1 MSHGYALFEFF
12 LMSLIKHHIFTLVT
26 HEGEYVSFLA
36 DDAMD
41 AAFKAQDFC
50 AQHNTILMDVI
61 NGQKEGVL
69 S

>member
-1 MSHGYALFEFF
+1 
-12 LMSLIKHHIFTLVT
+12 MSLIKHHIFTLVT

-41 AAFKAQDFC
+41 ASFKAQDFC
-50 AQHNTILMDVI
+50 AEHNTILMDVI
-61 NGQKEGVL
+61 NGQEKGVF

>member
-1 MSHGYALFEFF
+1 
-12 LMSLIKHHIFTLVT
+12 MSLIKHHIFTLVT

-41 AAFKAQDFC
+41 ASFKAQDFC
-50 AQHNTILMDVI
+50 AKHNTILMDVI

>member
-1 MSHGYALFEFF
+1 
-12 LMSLIKHHIFTLVT
+12 MSLIKHHIFTLVT

-41 AAFKAQDFC
+41 AAFKAHDFC
-50 AQHNTILMDVI
+50 AEHNTILMDVI